1 MSYSEGRIYAGQGEG
16 EGEGEGEG
24 GREMSYFIRSCDS
37 PNKRNLFSFPFNP
50 VTIKHG

>member
-1 MSYSEGRIYAGQGEG
+1 MLGRGRGRG
-16 EGEGEGEG
+16 KGEGEG

-37 PNKRNLFSFPFNP
+37 PYKRNLFSFPFNP